1 MLYFHN
7 MTGRFA
13 PSPSGHMH
21 IGNASTALLC
31 WLQVKSYG
39 GKILLR
45 IEDIDHERCK
55 KQYVDSV
62 FEDLIKL
69 GLDWD
74 EQPLFQS
81 NRENDY
87 EAALEFLI
95 KKNLIFPC
103 SCSRKDIRESIH
115 DQGKSHQSYPGTC
128 LNKKLPFDGPYC
140 LRLKNWDGYPVV
152 RRSDNTWSYNF
163 AVVID
168 DAYQE
173 ISHIVRGQDL
183 KECDPLQNH
192 LRKLLSYS
200 FPKISHAPLWLGPN
214 KKKLTKTDGAVSLKD
229 YYDKGWSP
237 ESILGHIARGI
248 GLNKDL
254 APINAKDLIHKY
266 ESYNWDKHS
275 VSSREVLPLW
285 L

>member
-1 MLYFHN
+1 MPMLYFHN

-13 PSPSGHMH
+13 PSPSGYMH
-21 IGNASTALLC
+21 IGNASTALLS

-87 EAALEFLI
+87 ATALEFLI

-103 SCSRKDIRESIH
+103 SCSRKDIRKSI
-115 DQGKSHQSYPGTC
+115 QGQGESHQSYPGTC
-128 LNKKLPFDGPYC
+128 LNKKLPFEGPYS
-140 LRLKNWDGYPVV
+140 LRLKNWDGYPIVK
-152 RRSDNTWSYNF
+152 RSNNIWSYHF
-163 AVVID
+163 TVVID

-192 LRKLLSYS
+192 LRKLLGYG
-200 FPKISHAPLWLGPN
+200 FPKISHAPLWFGPN
-214 KKKLTKTDGAVSLKD
+214 KKKLTKTDGAVSLRD
-229 YYDKGWSP
+229 YYNKGWSP
-237 ESILGHIARGI
+237 EAILGHIARGI

-254 APINAKDLIHKY
+254 APVNAKDLIHKY
-266 ESYNWDKHS
+266 ESYNWDKHY
-275 VSSREVLPLW
+275 VSSREVLHL
-285 L
+285 